1 MGTTLLGG
9 IDRTAGFRSTP
20 NEDGSIKVEYTGNTT
35 SGPVVQEMTLLRAA
49 ELAREAGKSH
59 FHVVGRNDYQRY
71 LTQTMNGVPMNRTL
85 TGYKTELTIRLLG
98 EGEGIADALDAVAV
112 IDALGPVYY
121 ES

>member
-1 MGTTLLGG
+1 
-9 IDRTAGFRSTP
+9 
-20 NEDGSIKVEYTGNTT
+20 
-35 SGPVVQEMTLLRAA
+35 MTLLRAA

-98 EGEGIADALDAVAV
+98 EGEGDALDAVAV

-121 ES
+121 EN